1 MLVKTIRF
9 SGRWVDAPANNLIFA
24 KYKKTK
30 AHFLK
35 PARKKIPA
43 RIVFSI
49 SLFVFVTTIHFNLEA
64 QRIGNYIEIG
74 RKDLKENNLI
84 KALEDF
90 NQAVYMHP
98 TSYEAYFLRGIT
110 KYSLGDYVGAEYDF
124 TMSIEFDPY
133 YAESYHYRA
142 IVRSQQYDFGGALED
157 YKLAVERDKKN
168 AYILINRARTYLFL
182 KEYQK
187 AIEDCDKGL
196 KLKFSNEDLFIIRG
210 MAKKGLKEF
219 EDALKD
225 FNTAVEKNRFNPD
238 GYLQR
243 GSAWM
248 ELEQP
253 DSALADFN
261 HAISIDSLETQ
272 AYMNRALARIEI
284 HDTIGAF
291 RDLNKVLKMSPYN
304 SFAYYNRAIL
314 KIGTED
320 TKGAISD
327 LDKVL
332 ALNPENIAVY
342 LFRGQLK
349 ASTGN
354 LKGAIADYDKAIEIY
369 PEFTDA
375 FYERSQVKKQ
385 MGDFQGADEDYKIA
399 YGINEFNFNND
410 SLNLEQTM
418 YLKKLLAFSGEFYD
432 KDASDGKIQ
441 NQFVDIELK
450 PVFHAVLFASDL
462 SGIKMYDTFDKKGY
476 SVPIINLTE
485 EESKLHESMA
495 RNEMD
500 TLDRLIIERPGDAEN
515 YYQKGLLLA
524 QTRDYRSALNY
535 FDEAIRLDPEHVM
548 AWFCRAN
555 TRFKLSELINSNND
569 MEYVF
574 DASRDLS
581 ITSHPI
587 DSASMMKEYNK
598 IVRDYNKVI
607 SLDPNFYF
615 VYFNKGYVRSLMG
628 DYWGAINDFSKTIV
642 LKDDFAEAYY
652 NKGLLL
658 LFMKL
663 NSTGCSNLSRAGE
676 LGIEEAYHVMKRYC
690 FK

>member
-1 MLVKTIRF
+1 
-9 SGRWVDAPANNLIFA
+9 
-24 KYKKTK
+24 
-30 AHFLK
+30 
-35 PARKKIPA
+35 
-43 RIVFSI
+43 
-49 SLFVFVTTIHFNLEA
+49 
-64 QRIGNYIEIG
+64 
-74 RKDLKENNLI
+74 
-84 KALEDF
+84 
-90 NQAVYMHP
+90 
-98 TSYEAYFLRGIT
+98 
-110 KYSLGDYVGAEYDF
+110 
-124 TMSIEFDPY
+124 
-133 YAESYHYRA
+133 
-142 IVRSQQYDFGGALED
+142 
-157 YKLAVERDKKN
+157 
-168 AYILINRARTYLFL
+168 
-182 KEYQK
+182 
-187 AIEDCDKGL
+187 
-196 KLKFSNEDLFIIRG
+196 

-219 EDALKD
+219 EEALKD
-225 FNTAVEKNRFNPD
+225 FNTAVEKNQFNPD

-261 HAISIDSLETQ
+261 HAILLDSLETQ

-291 RDLNKVLKMSPYN
+291 KDLNKVLKMSPYN

-314 KIGTED
+314 KIGTDD

-349 ASTGN
+349 ASTRN
-354 LKGAIADYDKAIEIY
+354 LKGAIADYNKAIEIY
-369 PEFTDA
+369 PEFADA

-385 MGDFQGADEDYKIA
+385 MGDFQGAEEDYKIA

-450 PVFHAVLFASDL
+450 TVFHAVLFASDL

-485 EESKLHESMA
+485 EEPKLVESMV

-500 TLDRLIIERPGDAEN
+500 TLDRLIIEKPRETEN

-581 ITSHPI
+581 ITRQQV

-598 IVRDYNKVI
+598 IVQDYNKVI
-607 SLDPNFYF
+607 SLDPDFYF

-628 DYWGAINDFSKTIV
+628 DYWGAINDFSKAIIM
-642 LKDDFAEAYY
+642 KDDFAEAYY

>member
-1 MLVKTIRF
+1 MNYLNKILLSRF
-9 SGRWVDAPANNLIFA
+9 LFSILLLIFVLA
-24 KYKKTK
+24 FQSK
-30 AHFLK
+30 A
-35 PARKKIPA
+35 
-43 RIVFSI
+43 
-49 SLFVFVTTIHFNLEA
+49 TA
-64 QRIGNYIEIG
+64 QRIGNYIQIG
-74 RKDLKENNLI
+74 RQDLKEGKLI

-90 NQAVYMHP
+90 NHAVYMQP
-98 TSYEAYFLRGIT
+98 TSYEAYFLRGIV

-142 IVRSQQYDFGGALED
+142 IVRSQQYDFGGALDD
-157 YKLAVERDKKN
+157 YGLAVERDKKN

-187 AIEDCDKGL
+187 AIDDCDKAL
-196 KLKFSNEDLFIIRG
+196 KLKFSSEDLFIIRG
-210 MAKKGLKEF
+210 MARKGLKEF
-219 EDALKD
+219 EVALKD
-225 FNTAVEKNRFNPD
+225 FNTAVDKNQFNPD

-243 GSAWM
+243 GSVWM

-253 DSALADFN
+253 DSALVDFN
-261 HAISIDSLETQ
+261 HAISLDSLETQ
-272 AYMNRALARIEI
+272 AYMNRALARIELN
-284 HDTIGAF
+284 DTIGAF
-291 RDLNKVLKMSPYN
+291 SDLNKVLKMSPYN

-314 KIGTED
+314 RIGTDD
-320 TKGAISD
+320 TEGAISD

-332 ALNPENIAVY
+332 ALNHENIAVY

-369 PEFTDA
+369 PEFADA
-375 FYERSQVKKQ
+375 YYERSQVKKQ
-385 MGDFQGADEDYKIA
+385 LRDFKGAEDDYNMA
-399 YGINEFNFNND
+399 YSINEFSFNND

-450 PVFHAVLFASDL
+450 PVFNAVLFATDL
-462 SGIKMYDTFDKKGY
+462 SGIKMYDTYDKMGY
-476 SVPIINLTE
+476 SAPVINLTE
-485 EESKLHESMA
+485 GEAKLNEAMAEREIES
-495 RNEMD
+495 
-500 TLDRLIIERPGDAEN
+500 LDQMINDKPDEADN
-515 YYQKGLLLA
+515 YYRKGLLLA
-524 QTRDYRSALNY
+524 QTRNYRSALSY
-535 FDEAIRLDPEHVM
+535 FDEAIRLDPELVM

-555 TRFKLSELINSNND
+555 TRYKLSDLINSNND
-569 MEYVF
+569 MQYVF

-581 ITSHPI
+581 VSVQPI
-587 DSASMMKEYNK
+587 DSVSRLKEYNQ
-598 IVRDYNKVI
+598 IIRDYNEVI
-607 SLDPNFYF
+607 SLDPEFYY

-628 DYWGAINDFSKTIV
+628 DYWGAINDFSKAIN
-642 LKDDFAEAYY
+642 LKNDFAEAYY

-663 NSTGCSNLSRAGE
+663 NSTGCSNLSSAGE
-676 LGIEEAYHVMKRYC
+676 MGIEEAYHVMKRYC